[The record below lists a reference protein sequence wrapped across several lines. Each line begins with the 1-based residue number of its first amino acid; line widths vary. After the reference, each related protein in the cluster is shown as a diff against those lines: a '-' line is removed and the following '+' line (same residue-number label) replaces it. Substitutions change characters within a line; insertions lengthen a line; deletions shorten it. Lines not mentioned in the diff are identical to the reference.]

1 MTDWRDD
8 AKCLEVDDPEMFF
21 PAARIAFVLVEQ
33 IDKAKAICARCD
45 VAAQCLDYALTTG
58 QNYGIYGG
66 LDEKERRKL
75 ARKLGISIPKDA
87 DEAEPEETRRE
98 EQR

>member
-1 MTDWRDD
+1 MSDWRDD
-8 AKCLEVDDPEMFF
+8 AECLDVHPESFF
-21 PAARIAFVLVEQ
+21 PNARIPYVLAEQ
-33 IDKAKAICARCD
+33 IASAKAICATCD

-75 ARKLGISIPKDA
+75 ARKLGISIPKDV
-87 DEAEPEETRRE
+87 DEGEPEETRRGE
-98 EQR
+98 P